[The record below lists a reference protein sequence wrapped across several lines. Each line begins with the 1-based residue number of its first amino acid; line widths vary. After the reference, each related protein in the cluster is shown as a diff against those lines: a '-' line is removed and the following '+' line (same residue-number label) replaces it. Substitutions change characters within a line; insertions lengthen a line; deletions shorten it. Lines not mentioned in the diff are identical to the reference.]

1 MRELIVGV
9 LMVILFTPPVYASK
23 VSNEMI
29 YRKLLEMEKRQA
41 IMEVEF
47 KVFRKQVDERF
58 DSVRERFDSID
69 KRFDLVKERFDS
81 IDKRFDM
88 VDKRFEELREDMNKR
103 FELMDKRFEAIDK
116 RFEEQLTFLEIVTVA
131 FSTIAAATIGFA
143 IWDRRTFIS
152 KAKEETLKELK
163 TDEKMKEFITALR
176 NLAERDKEVAK
187 LLKQFHLL

>member
-1 MRELIVGV
+1 MKELIVGV

-29 YRKLLEMEKRQA
+29 YQKLLELEKRQA

-47 KVFRKQVDERF
+47 RLFREQ
-58 DSVRERFDSID
+58 
-69 KRFDLVKERFDS
+69 
-81 IDKRFDM
+81 

-103 FELMDKRFEAIDK
+103 FE
-116 RFEEQLTFLEIVTVA
+116 EQLTFLEIVAIA

-143 IWDRRTFIS
+143 IWDRKTVIS
-152 KAKEETLKELK
+152 RAKEETLQELK
-163 TDEKMKEFITALR
+163 TDERMKEFINALK
-176 NLAERDKEVAK
+176 NLAERDKDVAK